1 MSSLSQVNNPS
12 YSTPSYSRVT
22 KFVSTAP
29 GTVIPTVAS
38 ATAYVN
44 TVLPFTSALPLTVPS
59 GLYDISISLNINPA
73 NAGPITMECIR
84 LNILNNGVLLQ
95 TVNIASGVT
104 AAGGAN
110 QGYEINPRIIA
121 PLGPVNLL
129 SFTFDSSGTSAG
141 NSIDQVSVTYTKL
154 F

>member
-1 MSSLSQVNNPS
+1 MSFANYGPTFRTQP
-12 YSTPSYSRVT
+12 VT
-22 KFVSTAP
+22 IVSTAP
-29 GTVIPTVAS
+29 GTAIPNVAS
-38 ATAYVN
+38 AAAYVN

-73 NAGPITMECIR
+73 NAGAIAMECIR

-95 TVNIASGVT
+95 TVSIASGVT

-110 QGYEINPRIIA
+110 QGYVINPRIIA
-121 PLGPVNLL
+121 QLEPVNLL

-154 F
+154 FNYT